1 MHSVGGLAACIR
13 LACPQELLTSL
24 PCGHLFHDDCVTD
37 WIQAEN
43 KPLAAMKC
51 CVCKAPCNDGGHVD
65 LTLGSGA
72 SSSDGPAPAAAA
84 DDPMTGDDD
93 VVLLSESQLAQIRA
107 QDEAAMSAAAAAAA
121 EAAGQSAAAAAAEPA
136 AAKKT
141 KISAKSTPPAKKMRL
156 ADAEA
161 EPEAATAGPAATEPE
176 AAAAKGKAKGK
187 AKSKAKAKAKATA
200 GQPAE
205 NLPTENG
212 DELEVAGE
220 AGGGTATPVAAVQ
233 AAEPGPPAAA
243 AAAAAAPGPS
253 AAAAAAESAGDAA
266 EAAAEADPVS
276 SSAAAAAPESAV
288 QIPDSLWSQR
298 VLCDSCHRMADF
310 RQSRLVAK
318 SAMRWRCHLC
328 GVTVTQLRRHFG
340 AWPVPGWSLMDEVVG
355 SGVLVISNVAQVS
368 QCSLAAPPL
377 ISSRRHRRSC

>member
-1 MHSVGGLAACIR
+1 
-13 LACPQELLTSL
+13 
-24 PCGHLFHDDCVTD
+24 
-37 WIQAEN
+37 
-43 KPLAAMKC
+43 
-51 CVCKAPCNDGGHVD
+51 
-65 LTLGSGA
+65 
-72 SSSDGPAPAAAA
+72 
-84 DDPMTGDDD
+84 MTGDDD
-93 VVLLSESQLAQIRA
+93 VVLLSESHLAQIRA

-121 EAAGQSAAAAAAEPA
+121 AEAPGQSAAAAAAEPA

-205 NLPTENG
+205 NLPTENGDELEVAGEAGGGTVPPVAAAAEPAAAKGKAKGKAKSKAKAKANATAGQPAENLQTENG